1 MASNFACGVS
11 EKINKNE
18 ISKINI
24 FYPDN
29 VEQEKIGSLI
39 IKLDHLI
46 AANEQ
51 VPKLV
56 IKIVNNSLANS
67 SFSN

>member
-1 MASNFACGVS
+1 MDGLLNISFDAFFNINLQVPIAT
-11 EKINKNE
+11 EQMKIAKFFR
-18 ISKINI
+18 KT
-24 FYPDN
+24 DN
-29 VEQEKIGSLI
+29 
-39 IKLDHLI
+39 LI

>member
-1 MASNFACGVS
+1 MAFPK
-11 EKINKNE
+11 KINKNE

-46 AANEQ
+46 AANEYNLKN
-51 VPKLV
+51 VLN
-56 IKIVNNSLANS
+56 IRGRFNLHLLM
-67 SFSN
+67 